1 MSGPKTPSHGSR
13 TETNGWIRVSVAG
26 TPYECG
32 YAHGYQ
38 VANELKAVMD
48 DMNGILMNEYGMELD
63 TMCAIVNE
71 IYGKT
76 IRTYEGGDIYREIE
90 GIRAGCAAR
99 KYAISM
105 EELIFWNTYYSLDYI
120 VPMFADVVAR
130 TPALKSKYGGTL
142 FNRKKLTTR
151 DRCTGFIA
159 TGDMTKDK
167 GFVVAHNTFDTYR
180 SDGVCCNVILEIAP
194 AKGARI
200 LMQCPPGCV
209 SSGTDF
215 YLTDWG
221 GGRGFVVTE
230 TTMGGFDNVELKVPS
245 CCRIRHAV
253 QHAVQLEDFERILRA
268 GNGGDYANAW
278 LIADRA
284 TNEIMRIELGN
295 RFVSTERTKNGFYI
309 GFNAPYDD
317 RIRNLESSNTG
328 FNDVR
333 RHQGARR
340 VRLTELME
348 RHSGRLTADIAKTI
362 LADHHDVFLGR
373 TNPCSRTCC
382 SHYDLD
388 DRAFMSDPT
397 RPLPFQPQGAIDG
410 MVCDVSLSKQN
421 SFVGRWGSSCG
432 TAFKASAFVKRHVQW
447 DNVAKYLRD
456 RPAQPWTVLGM
467 GVGGTKIRRVS
478 VRSKRGTG
486 RKTRKKMKKR

>member
-1 MSGPKTPSHGSR
+1 MNNPSRGSR
-13 TETNGWIRVSVAG
+13 TEINGWIHVIVAG

-38 VANELKAVMD
+38 IATELKDVMD
-48 DMNGILMNEYGMELD
+48 NMNGILMNEYGLELATVVD
-63 TMCAIVNE
+63 IVNE
-71 IYGKT
+71 IYGKKF
-76 IRTYEGGDIYREIE
+76 RTYEGGNIYREIE
-90 GIRAGCAAR
+90 GIRDGCGAR
-99 KYAISM
+99 KYEIST
-105 EELIFWNTYYSLDYI
+105 ETLIFWNTYYSLDYI
-120 VPMFADVVAR
+120 MPMFADVVAR
-130 TPALKSKYGGTL
+130 TPALKNKYGSVL
-142 FNRKKLTTR
+142 FNKKKLNSR
-151 DRCTGFIA
+151 DRCTGFMA
-159 TGDMTKDK
+159 TGNVTKDK
-167 GFVVAHNTFDTYR
+167 GFVIAHNTFDTYR
-180 SDGVCCNVILEIAP
+180 IDGVCCNVILEIAP
-194 AKGARI
+194 VNGARI
-200 LMQCPPGCV
+200 LMQCPPGFV

-221 GGRGFVVTE
+221 NGRGFVVTE
-230 TTMGGFDNVELKVPS
+230 TTLGGFHNVVLDTPV

-253 QHAVQLEDFERILRA
+253 QYAEKLEDFEKILCK

-278 LIADRA
+278 LIADRT

-295 RFVSTERTKNGFYI
+295 RFVSTERTKDGYFI

-340 VRLTELME
+340 VRLTELMN
-348 RHSGRLTADIAKTI
+348 RHNGRLTAEIAKSM
-362 LADHHDVFLGR
+362 LADHHDVYLGR

-410 MVCDVSLSKQN
+410 IVCDASLAKSN
-421 SFVGRWGSSCG
+421 SFAGRWGSSCG
-432 TAFKASAFVKRHVQW
+432 AAFNVGKFIKKHVQW
-447 DNVAKYLRD
+447 DNVEKYLRD
-456 RPAQPWTVLGM
+456 RPSQPWTVLGM
-467 GVGGTKIRRVS
+467 GTRKPTRRSANARKKQKGG
-478 VRSKRGTG
+478 RS
-486 RKTRKKMKKR
+486 TRKKKKKR